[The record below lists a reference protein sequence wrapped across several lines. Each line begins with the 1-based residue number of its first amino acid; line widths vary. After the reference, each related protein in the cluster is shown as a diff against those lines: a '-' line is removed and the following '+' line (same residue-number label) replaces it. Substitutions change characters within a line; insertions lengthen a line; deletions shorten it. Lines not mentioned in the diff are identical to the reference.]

1 MGKRESDKRTSC
13 KFVKGVEIMA
23 TIKEMKQLI
32 NKLNNARNAYYN
44 DSTSPMSDFEYDTL
58 FDQLQSYENELGV
71 VFPNSPTKSVGYEV
85 VGKLNK
91 VSHNHLMLSLDKTKS
106 LYDVLG
112 FAGKQDILM
121 SLKLDGLTTSLR
133 YIDGELISAETRGNG
148 KVGEDVTHIAKVIA
162 NIPQHIPHKG
172 ELVVDGEVIIPTD
185 VFNEINNALPE
196 NERYKT
202 PRNLASGSLRQLDSK
217 TASQRG
223 MKFVAWKCVRNSS
236 EYCPYYSERLHYLA
250 DIGFEIVP
258 CDYIDHREMSK
269 ENVEEGIDFLKD
281 IAERLYYPIDGIVI
295 TYNNVEYG
303 ESLGLTSHHPRHS
316 LAFKFYDEEVTT
328 RLLHIEW
335 NTTRTGLVNPTAV
348 FEPVEI
354 DGTTVERATLH
365 NVDYIKKLELGIGDE
380 ICVIKANQIIPKV
393 TDNLT
398 KSNTYHIPQRCPA
411 CGELL
416 QVDNNG
422 ATVLRCTNSSC
433 PAQLIDKFVHFV
445 SRDGMNIEGLSEATL
460 DKFIRKGWL
469 KSFKDIYELNK
480 YKDEIIQM
488 DGFGEKS
495 WSKMWNA
502 IWNSRYCKLENFI
515 YALGIEGIG
524 VSAAKSIAKH
534 CDYDFD
540 TFKQYCFDI
549 INDKTTMSEIDGL
562 GNAADISLKKYCRE
576 SIALGVDEYLDFEK
590 PKTEVKT
597 DNQFSGK
604 TVVVTGTLK
613 NFTRKSITEY
623 LENCGAKVSN
633 SVSKKTDY
641 LICGENAGIKLA
653 KAQELGIKILDEK
666 NIVEVTK
673 K

>member
-1 MGKRESDKRTSC
+1 MGKREYNKRTDC
-13 KFVKGVEIMA
+13 EFAEGVEVMV
-23 TIKEMKQLI
+23 TIEKMKHLI
-32 NKLNNARNAYYN
+32 NKLNKARNAYYN
-44 DSTSPMSDFEYDTL
+44 DSTSFMSDYEYDTL

-71 VFPNSPTKSVGYEV
+71 VFPNSPTQSVGYEV

-91 VSHNHLMLSLDKTKS
+91 VSHNHLMLSLNKTKS

-112 FAGKQDILM
+112 FAGKQNILM

-172 ELVVDGEVIIPTD
+172 ELVIDGEVIIPTD
-185 VFNEINNALPE
+185 VFDEINSTLPE

-217 TASQRG
+217 IASQRG
-223 MKFVAWKCVRNSS
+223 MKFVAWKCVRNSE
-236 EYCPYYSERLHYLA
+236 EYCPYYSERLHYLT
-250 DIGFEIVP
+250 DIGFEVVP

-269 ENVEEGIDFLKD
+269 ENIEEGIDFLKD
-281 IAERLYYPIDGIVI
+281 IAERLRYPIDGIVI

-335 NTTRTGLVNPTAV
+335 NTTRTGLVNPTAI

-365 NVDYIKKLELGIGDE
+365 NVDYIKKLKLGIGDE

-398 KSNTYHIPQRCPA
+398 KSNTYHIPQRCPT

-416 QVDNNG
+416 QVDDNG
-422 ATVLRCTNSSC
+422 ATVLRCVNSSC
-433 PAQLIDKFVHFV
+433 PAQLLDKFVHFV
-445 SRDGMNIEGLSEATL
+445 SRDGMNIEGLSVSTL
-460 DKFIRKGWL
+460 EKFINKGWL
-469 KSFKDIYELNK
+469 NYFSDIYKLYK
-480 YKDEIIQM
+480 HKDEIIIM
-488 DGFGEKS
+488 DGFGEQS
-495 WSKMWNA
+495 WDNLQNA
-502 IWNSRYCKLENFI
+502 IENSRHCNLVNFI
-515 YALGIEGIG
+515 YAVGIEGVG
-524 VSAAKSIAKH
+524 LTAAKSIAKY
-534 CDYDFD
+534 CDYDF
-540 TFKQYCFDI
+540 FKFQKWVKDVVNKKATCV
-549 INDKTTMSEIDGL
+549 EIDGL
-562 GNAADISLKKYCRE
+562 GKATDE
-576 SIALGVDEYLDFEK
+576 ALIKWYNDTIDTDVELFLDFEK
-590 PKTEVKT
+590 PQTN
-597 DNQFSGK
+597 NQENSQLNGK

-623 LENCGAKVSN
+623 LENCGAKVTN

-641 LICGENAGIKLA
+641 LICGENAGSKLK
-653 KAQELGIKILDEK
+653 KAQELGIKVIQE
-666 NIVEVTK
+666 NFFK